1 MADFCCF
8 GGKIMFIQIIGS
20 LQLGLLYAAMAMG
33 VFVTFRILDIADLT
47 VDGSFVTGMATAAV
61 VTIAANN
68 PVLGILAGTAAGG
81 LAGLITG
88 LLLTK
93 VKVPPILA
101 GIITMTGLYSINMF
115 IMGEKSNLSL
125 VGQETVFTW
134 VCKASPLNDEI
145 DKLILSALIIAAVA
159 AILAVFFKT
168 RPGMAIRATGDNEEM
183 VRSSSINA
191 DVSKCLGIVI
201 ANACVGLSGSLIC
214 QYQMFSDV
222 GYGTGMVVIG
232 LASIIIGE
240 SICGRRGVGVGILS
254 ACVGSAVYRIIIA
267 LALRFEI
274 FPSYAL
280 KLISAVI
287 VALSIA
293 IPTAKKAI
301 GNARMKSQR
310 RNVQ

>member
-1 MADFCCF
+1 
-8 GGKIMFIQIIGS
+8 MFIQIIGS

-159 AILAVFFKT
+159 AVLAVFFKT

>member
-1 MADFCCF
+1 ML
-8 GGKIMFIQIIGS
+8 IQIIGS
-20 LQLGLLYAAMAMG
+20 FQLGLLYAAMAMG
-33 VFVTFRILDIADLT
+33 VYITFRILDIADLT

-61 VTIAANN
+61 VTVSANS
-68 PVLGILAGTAAGG
+68 PVFGILAGTLAGGAAG
-81 LAGLITG
+81 LVTG

-101 GIITMTGLYSINMF
+101 GIITMTGLYTINMF
-115 IMGEKSNLSL
+115 IMDEKSNLSL
-125 VGQETVFTW
+125 VGKDTIFTKF
-134 VCKASPLNDEI
+134 CKLSSFNDEV

-159 AILAVFFKT
+159 LILTVFFKT

-201 ANACVGLSGSLIC
+201 ANACVGLSGALIC

-240 SICGRRGVGVGILS
+240 TICGKRGVGIGILS

-293 IPTAKKAI
+293 IPVLKQALV
-301 GNARMKSQR
+301 NARIKSRR
-310 RNVQ
+310 RNGQ

>member
-1 MADFCCF
+1 
-8 GGKIMFIQIIGS
+8 MFIQIIGS

-47 VDGSFVTGMATAAV
+47 VDGSFVTGMATSAV
-61 VTIAANN
+61 VTIVTGS
-68 PVLGILAGTAAGG
+68 PVLGIISGLLLGG
-81 LAGLITG
+81 AAGLITG

-115 IMGEKSNLSL
+115 ISGEKANLSI
-125 VGQETVFTW
+125 VGNETIFTKFCR
-134 VCKASPLNDEI
+134 VSPLNDEI
-145 DKLILSALIIAAVA
+145 DKLILSALVICLVA
-159 AILAVFFKT
+159 ALLTIFFKT

-183 VRSSSINA
+183 VRTSSINA
-191 DVSKCLGIVI
+191 DVSKCLGLVI
-201 ANACVGLSGSLIC
+201 ANACVGLSGALIC

-240 SICGRRGVGVGILS
+240 AVLGRRSVGIGILS
-254 ACVGSAVYRIIIA
+254 ACVGSVFYRIIIA

-293 IPTAKKAI
+293 IPTVKNAI
-301 GNARMKSQR
+301 VNANIRAQR
-310 RNVQ
+310 RKNINE

>member
-1 MADFCCF
+1 
-8 GGKIMFIQIIGS
+8 MFIQVIGA

-33 VFVTFRILDIADLT
+33 VYITFRILDIADLT
-47 VDGSFVTGMATAAV
+47 VDGSFVTGMATCAV
-61 VTIAANN
+61 VSISANN
-68 PVLGILAGTAAGG
+68 PVLGILLGTLSGA

-101 GIITMTGLYSINMF
+101 GIVTMTGLYSVNMF
-115 IMGEKSNLSL
+115 IMGEKSNISL
-125 VGQETVFTW
+125 VGTKTVFT
-134 VCKASPLNDEI
+134 VFCALSPLNDEV
-145 DKLILSALIIAAVA
+145 DKLIFALLIALFVA
-159 AILAVFFKT
+159 ALLTMFFKT

-201 ANACVGLSGSLIC
+201 ANACVGLSGALIC

-240 SICGRRGVGVGILS
+240 SVLGRRGIGVGILS
-254 ACVGSAVYRIIIA
+254 ACVGSTLYRIFIA
-267 LALRFEI
+267 LALRFDI

-280 KLISAVI
+280 KLISAII

-293 IPTAKKAI
+293 IPTTKNAVA
-301 GNARMKSQR
+301 NARTKAKR
-310 RNVQ
+310 RKVQ

>member
-1 MADFCCF
+1 
-8 GGKIMFIQIIGS
+8 MFIQIIGS

-33 VFVTFRILDIADLT
+33 VYITFRILDIADLT
-47 VDGSFVTGMATAAV
+47 VDGSFVTGMATTAV
-61 VTIAANN
+61 VGSVINNPLVAILSGTIAA
-68 PVLGILAGTAAGG
+68 A

-93 VKVPPILA
+93 VKVPAILS

-115 IMGEKSNLSL
+115 IMGEKSNVSL
-125 VGQETVFTW
+125 VGKDTVFSVFCRT
-134 VCKASPLNDEI
+134 SPINDEF
-145 DKLILSALIIAAVA
+145 DKLILALLIAALIAVA
-159 AILAVFFKT
+159 LSVFFKT

-191 DVSKCLGIVI
+191 DVSKCLGLII
-201 ANACVGLSGSLIC
+201 ANGCVGLSGSLIC
-214 QYQMFSDV
+214 QYQQFSDV

-240 SICGRRGVGVGILS
+240 SICGKKGIITGIIS
-254 ACVGSAVYRIIIA
+254 ACVGSTVYRIIIA
-267 LALRFEI
+267 LALRFDI

-293 IPTAKKAI
+293 IPVLKNAIVNAKI
-301 GNARMKSQR
+301 KSSR
-310 RNVQ
+310 RRA

>member
-1 MADFCCF
+1 
-8 GGKIMFIQIIGS
+8 MFIQIIGS

-191 DVSKCLGIVI
+191 DISKCLGIVI

>member
-1 MADFCCF
+1 MTILPLRAMIKIEHSADEMRFDSRDNLYQCCLKSACGRLLLF
-8 GGKIMFIQIIGS
+8 WRKNYVIQIIGS

-101 GIITMTGLYSINMF
+101 GIISLTGLYSINMF

-159 AILAVFFKT
+159 AILAVFF
-168 RPGMAIRATGDNEEM
+168 
-183 VRSSSINA
+183 
-191 DVSKCLGIVI
+191 
-201 ANACVGLSGSLIC
+201 
-214 QYQMFSDV
+214 
-222 GYGTGMVVIG
+222 
-232 LASIIIGE
+232 
-240 SICGRRGVGVGILS
+240 
-254 ACVGSAVYRIIIA
+254 
-267 LALRFEI
+267 
-274 FPSYAL
+274 
-280 KLISAVI
+280 
-287 VALSIA
+287 
-293 IPTAKKAI
+293 
-301 GNARMKSQR
+301 
-310 RNVQ
+310 

>member
-1 MADFCCF
+1 M
-8 GGKIMFIQIIGS
+8 
-20 LQLGLLYAAMAMG
+20 
-33 VFVTFRILDIADLT
+33 
-47 VDGSFVTGMATAAV
+47 
-61 VTIAANN
+61 
-68 PVLGILAGTAAGG
+68 
-81 LAGLITG
+81 
-88 LLLTK
+88 
-93 VKVPPILA
+93 
-101 GIITMTGLYSINMF
+101 
-115 IMGEKSNLSL
+115 
-125 VGQETVFTW
+125 
-134 VCKASPLNDEI
+134 
-145 DKLILSALIIAAVA
+145 
-159 AILAVFFKT
+159 
-168 RPGMAIRATGDNEEM
+168 
-183 VRSSSINA
+183 RSSSINA

-201 ANACVGLSGSLIC
+201 ANACVGLSGALIC

-240 SICGRRGVGVGILS
+240 TVCGGRRGVGIGILS

-293 IPTAKKAI
+293 IPTLKAVLVR
-301 GNARMKSQR
+301 ARIKSQR

>member
-1 MADFCCF
+1 
-8 GGKIMFIQIIGS
+8 MFIQIIGS

>member
-1 MADFCCF
+1 
-8 GGKIMFIQIIGS
+8 MFIQIIGS

-33 VFVTFRILDIADLT
+33 VFVTFRILDIAELT

>member
-1 MADFCCF
+1 VADFCCF

>member
-1 MADFCCF
+1 
-8 GGKIMFIQIIGS
+8 MFIQIIGS

-61 VTIAANN
+61 VASAANN

>member
-1 MADFCCF
+1 
-8 GGKIMFIQIIGS
+8 MFIQIIGS

-61 VTIAANN
+61 VAIAANN

>member
-1 MADFCCF
+1 
-8 GGKIMFIQIIGS
+8 MFIQIIGS

-201 ANACVGLSGSLIC
+201 ANACVWLSGSLIC

>member
-1 MADFCCF
+1 
-8 GGKIMFIQIIGS
+8 MFIQIIGS

-33 VFVTFRILDIADLT
+33 VYITFRILDIADLT
-47 VDGSFVTGMATAAV
+47 VDGSFVTGMATTAV
-61 VTIAANN
+61 VGGVINN
-68 PVLGILAGTAAGG
+68 PLVAILAGTVAAA

-93 VKVPPILA
+93 VKVPAILS

-125 VGQETVFTW
+125 VGKDTVFS
-134 VCKASPLNDEI
+134 VFCKASPINDEF
-145 DKLILSALIIAAVA
+145 DKLILALFIAALIAVA
-159 AILAVFFKT
+159 LSVFFKT

-191 DVSKCLGIVI
+191 DVSKCLGLII
-201 ANACVGLSGSLIC
+201 ANGCVGLSGSLIC
-214 QYQMFSDV
+214 QYQQFSDV

-240 SICGRRGVGVGILS
+240 SICGKKGIITGIIS
-254 ACVGSAVYRIIIA
+254 ACVGSTVYRIIIA
-267 LALRFEI
+267 LALRFDI

-293 IPTAKKAI
+293 IPVLKNAIVNAKI
-301 GNARMKSQR
+301 KSSRGRAQ
-310 RNVQ
+310 

>member
-1 MADFCCF
+1 
-8 GGKIMFIQIIGS
+8 MFIQILGS
-20 LQLGLLYAAMAMG
+20 FQLGLLYAAMAMG
-33 VFVTFRILDIADLT
+33 VYITFRILDIADLT

-61 VTIAANN
+61 VTISADN
-68 PVLGILAGTAAGG
+68 PYLGILAGTAAGG
-81 LAGLITG
+81 AAGLITG
-88 LLLTK
+88 LLLTQ

-101 GIITMTGLYSINMF
+101 GIITMTGLYTINMF
-115 IMGEKSNLSL
+115 IMDEKSNLSL
-125 VGQETVFTW
+125 VGYETIFT
-134 VCKASPLNDEI
+134 KFGKLSPLNDEV
-145 DKLILSALIIAAVA
+145 DKLILAGLII
-159 AILAVFFKT
+159 ILIASILVVFFKT

-191 DVSKCLGIVI
+191 NVSKCIGIVI
-201 ANACVGLSGSLIC
+201 ANACVGLSGALIC

-240 SICGRRGVGVGILS
+240 SICGRRGVGVGIVS
-254 ACVGSAVYRIIIA
+254 PCVGSAVYRIIIA
-267 LALRFEI
+267 LALQFEI

-293 IPTAKKAI
+293 IPTMKNAFVNAKI
-301 GNARMKSQR
+301 KSQR
-310 RNVQ
+310 RKVQ

>member
-1 MADFCCF
+1 
-8 GGKIMFIQIIGS
+8 
-20 LQLGLLYAAMAMG
+20 
-33 VFVTFRILDIADLT
+33 
-47 VDGSFVTGMATAAV
+47 V
-61 VTIAANN
+61 VTIATKN
-68 PVLGILAGTAAGG
+68 PVLSLFAGTLAGG
-81 LAGLITG
+81 LAGLLTG

-101 GIITMTGLYSINMF
+101 GIITMTGLYSVNMF
-115 IMGEKSNLSL
+115 LSGEKSNISL
-125 VGQETVFTW
+125 MGQETIFIKL
-134 VCKASPLNDEI
+134 CSISPLNDEI
-145 DKLILSALIIAAVA
+145 DKLLLSLAIPVLVA
-159 AILAVFFKT
+159 AALTIFFKT

-191 DVSKCLGIVI
+191 DVSKCIGIMI
-201 ANACVGLSGSLIC
+201 ANACVGLFGALIC
-214 QYQMFSDV
+214 QYKMFSDV

-240 SICGRRGVGVGILS
+240 SICGRRGVGLGILS
-254 ACVGSAVYRIIIA
+254 ACVGSVVYRIIIA

-293 IPTAKKAI
+293 IPTTKNALV
-301 GNARMKSQR
+301 NARIKAQR
-310 RNVQ
+310 RVKNDSYAKTF

>member
-1 MADFCCF
+1 ML
-8 GGKIMFIQIIGS
+8 IQIIGS
-20 LQLGLLYAAMAMG
+20 FQLGLLYAAMAMG
-33 VFVTFRILDIADLT
+33 VYITFRILDIADLT

-61 VTIAANN
+61 VTVSANS
-68 PVLGILAGTAAGG
+68 PVFGILAGTLAGGAAG
-81 LAGLITG
+81 LVTG

-101 GIITMTGLYSINMF
+101 GIITMTGLYTINMF
-115 IMGEKSNLSL
+115 IMDEKSNLSL
-125 VGQETVFTW
+125 VGKDTIFTKF
-134 VCKASPLNDEI
+134 CKLSSFNDEV

-159 AILAVFFKT
+159 LILTVFFKT

-191 DVSKCLGIVI
+191 DISKCLGIAI
-201 ANACVGLSGSLIC
+201 ANACVGLSGALIC

-240 SICGRRGVGVGILS
+240 TICGKRGVGIGILS

-293 IPTAKKAI
+293 IPVLKQALV
-301 GNARMKSQR
+301 NARIKSRR
-310 RNVQ
+310 RNGQ

>member
-1 MADFCCF
+1 
-8 GGKIMFIQIIGS
+8 MFIQIIGS

-68 PVLGILAGTAAGG
+68 PVIGILAGTAAGG

-125 VGQETVFTW
+125 VGQETIFTW
-134 VCKASPLNDEI
+134 VCKASPLNDEV
-145 DKLILSALIIAAVA
+145 DKLILSAIIIAAVA

>member
-1 MADFCCF
+1 ML
-8 GGKIMFIQIIGS
+8 IQIIGS
-20 LQLGLLYAAMAMG
+20 FQLGLLYAAMAMG
-33 VFVTFRILDIADLT
+33 VYITFRILDIADLT

-61 VTIAANN
+61 VTVSANS
-68 PVLGILAGTAAGG
+68 PVFGILAGTLAGGAAG
-81 LAGLITG
+81 LVTG

-101 GIITMTGLYSINMF
+101 GIITMTGLYTINMF
-115 IMGEKSNLSL
+115 IMDEKSNLSL
-125 VGQETVFTW
+125 VGKDTIFTMF
-134 VCKASPLNDEI
+134 CKLSSFNDEV

-159 AILAVFFKT
+159 LILTVFFKT

-201 ANACVGLSGSLIC
+201 ANACVGLSGALIC

-240 SICGRRGVGVGILS
+240 TICGKRGVGIGILS

-293 IPTAKKAI
+293 IPVLKQALV
-301 GNARMKSQR
+301 NARIKSRR
-310 RNVQ
+310 RNGQ

>member
-1 MADFCCF
+1 
-8 GGKIMFIQIIGS
+8 MFIQIIGS

-159 AILAVFFKT
+159 AILTVFFKT

>member
-1 MADFCCF
+1 
-8 GGKIMFIQIIGS
+8 MFIQIIGS

-287 VALSIA
+287 VALSMA
-293 IPTAKKAI
+293 MPTAKKAI

>member
-1 MADFCCF
+1 ML
-8 GGKIMFIQIIGS
+8 IQIIGS
-20 LQLGLLYAAMAMG
+20 FQLGLLYAAMAMG
-33 VFVTFRILDIADLT
+33 VYITFRILDIADLT

-61 VTIAANN
+61 VTVSANS
-68 PVLGILAGTAAGG
+68 PVFGILAGTLAGGAAG
-81 LAGLITG
+81 LVTG

-101 GIITMTGLYSINMF
+101 GIITMTGLYTINMF
-115 IMGEKSNLSL
+115 IMDEKSNLSL
-125 VGQETVFTW
+125 VGKDTIFTKF
-134 VCKASPLNDEI
+134 CKLSSFNDEV

-159 AILAVFFKT
+159 LILTVFFKT

-191 DVSKCLGIVI
+191 DVSKCLGIAI
-201 ANACVGLSGSLIC
+201 ANACVGLSGALIC

-240 SICGRRGVGVGILS
+240 TICGKRGVGIGILS

-293 IPTAKKAI
+293 IPVLKQALV
-301 GNARMKSQR
+301 NARIKSRR
-310 RNVQ
+310 RNGQ

>member
-1 MADFCCF
+1 ML
-8 GGKIMFIQIIGS
+8 IQIVGA

-47 VDGSFVTGMATAAV
+47 VDGSFVTGMAAAAV
-61 VTIAANN
+61 TTIALHN
-68 PVLGILAGTAAGG
+68 PIIGILAGIVAGG

-115 IMGEKSNLSL
+115 IMDEKSNLSL
-125 VGQETVFTW
+125 VGQDTIFTTF
-134 VCKASPLNDEI
+134 CKASPMNDEI
-145 DKLILSALIIAAVA
+145 DKLILAALIIAVLAVF
-159 AILAVFFKT
+159 LTVFFKT
-168 RPGMAIRATGDNEEM
+168 RPGMAIRATGDNEAM

-191 DVSKCLGIVI
+191 DISKCLGLII
-201 ANACVGLSGSLIC
+201 ANAFVGLSGALIC

-240 SICGRRGVGVGILS
+240 TICGRHSVGVGIIS

-293 IPTAKKAI
+293 IPTAKKVLV
-301 GNARMKSQR
+301 NAKIRSQR
-310 RNVQ
+310 RSAQ

>member
-1 MADFCCF
+1 
-8 GGKIMFIQIIGS
+8 MFIQLIGS

-33 VFVTFRILDIADLT
+33 VYVTFRILDIADLT
-47 VDGSFVTGMATAAV
+47 VDGSFVTGMATSAV
-61 VTIAANN
+61 VTIATKN
-68 PVLGILAGTAAGG
+68 PMLSVFAGTLAGGI
-81 LAGLITG
+81 AGLITG

-101 GIITMTGLYSINMF
+101 GIITMTGLYSVNMF
-115 IMGEKSNLSL
+115 ISGEKANLSL
-125 VGQETVFTW
+125 MGQETIFTKF
-134 VCKASPLNDEI
+134 CATSPFSDEI
-145 DKLILSALIIAAVA
+145 DKLLLSLAIPVFVAVVLII
-159 AILAVFFKT
+159 FFKT

-191 DVSKCLGIVI
+191 DVSKCMGIMI
-201 ANACVGLSGSLIC
+201 ANACVGLSGALIC

-240 SICGRRGVGVGILS
+240 SICGRRGVDLGILS
-254 ACVGSAVYRIIIA
+254 ACTGSVVYRIIIA

-293 IPTAKKAI
+293 IPTTKTALVNAKIKA
-301 GNARMKSQR
+301 QR
-310 RNVQ
+310 RVKK

>member
-1 MADFCCF
+1 
-8 GGKIMFIQIIGS
+8 MFIQIIGS

-191 DVSKCLGIVI
+191 EVSKCLGIVI

>member
-1 MADFCCF
+1 
-8 GGKIMFIQIIGS
+8 MFIQIIGS

-254 ACVGSAVYRIIIA
+254 ACLGSAVYRIIIA

>member
-1 MADFCCF
+1 ML
-8 GGKIMFIQIIGS
+8 IQIVGS
-20 LQLGLLYAAMAMG
+20 LQLGLLYASMAMG
-33 VFVTFRILDIADLT
+33 VFITFRILDIADLT
-47 VDGSFVTGMATAAV
+47 VDGSFVTGMATTAV
-61 VTIAANN
+61 VTAAMNN
-68 PVLGILAGTAAGG
+68 PLWGILAGTAAGG

-101 GIITMTGLYSINMF
+101 GIITMTGLYSMNMF
-115 IMGEKSNLSL
+115 IMGAKSNLSL
-125 VGQETVFTW
+125 VGQDTVFTL
-134 VCKASPLNDEI
+134 VCRFSPLNDEI
-145 DKLILSALIIAAVA
+145 DKLILAILIIALVAVA
-159 AILAVFFKT
+159 LAVFFKT

-201 ANACVGLSGSLIC
+201 ANACVGLSGALIC

-240 SICGRRGVGVGILS
+240 TICGRHGVSVGIVS
-254 ACVGSAVYRIIIA
+254 ACLGSAVYRIIIA

-280 KLISAVI
+280 KIISAVI

-293 IPTAKKAI
+293 IPTAKNAVI
-301 GNARMKSQR
+301 NARIKSKR

>member
-101 GIITMTGLYSINMF
+101 GIITLTCLLWV
-115 IMGEKSNLSL
+115 KSR
-125 VGQETVFTW
+125 T
-134 VCKASPLNDEI
+134 
-145 DKLILSALIIAAVA
+145 
-159 AILAVFFKT
+159 
-168 RPGMAIRATGDNEEM
+168 
-183 VRSSSINA
+183 
-191 DVSKCLGIVI
+191 
-201 ANACVGLSGSLIC
+201 
-214 QYQMFSDV
+214 
-222 GYGTGMVVIG
+222 
-232 LASIIIGE
+232 
-240 SICGRRGVGVGILS
+240 
-254 ACVGSAVYRIIIA
+254 
-267 LALRFEI
+267 
-274 FPSYAL
+274 FP
-280 KLISAVI
+280 
-287 VALSIA
+287 
-293 IPTAKKAI
+293 
-301 GNARMKSQR
+301 
-310 RNVQ
+310 

>member
-1 MADFCCF
+1 
-8 GGKIMFIQIIGS
+8 MFIQIIGS

-68 PVLGILAGTAAGG
+68 PVIGILAGTAAGG

-125 VGQETVFTW
+125 VGQETIFTW
-134 VCKASPLNDEI
+134 VCKASPLNDEV
-145 DKLILSALIIAAVA
+145 DKLILSAIIIAAVA

-191 DVSKCLGIVI
+191 DISKCLGIVI

>member
-1 MADFCCF
+1 
-8 GGKIMFIQIIGS
+8 MFIQIIGS

-68 PVLGILAGTAAGG
+68 PVIGILAGTAAGG